1 MIGKRNETYIKCG
14 DKIYAGVLKAASGS
28 IILAILQKYYR
39 TISDLENRGNINM
52 RRLHFFAPKLKKH
65 QIRGEHVVL
74 ISRNPIER
82 FRSACVEAEKTAE
95 EAILELGT
103 KKMNVHFT
111 PTSTWLINGCKLY
124 KFEDHLEDAVKELG
138 LNWPMQHDVKGKG
151 KPKPVLTEEQI
162 EAVESFYEE
171 DLQLYRSIKKAGQ
184 IWTASKTPSVE
195 DVLKFR

>member
-1 MIGKRNETYIKCG
+1 MIKKRKEAYIKCG
-14 DKIYAGVLKAASGS
+14 DKIYASVLKAASGS

-39 TISDLENRGNINM
+39 NISDLENAVDINL
-52 RRLHFFAPKLKKH
+52 RRLHVFAPKLKKP

-74 ISRNPIER
+74 ISRDPIER
-82 FRSACVEAEKTAE
+82 FCSACVEAEKTAE

-103 KKMNVHFT
+103 KKMNIHFT
-111 PTSTWLINGCKLY
+111 PTSNWLINGCKLY
-124 KFEDHLEDAVKELG
+124 KFENHLEEAVKELG
-138 LNWPMQHDVKGKG
+138 LDWPMQHDVKGKR
-151 KPKPVLTEEQI
+151 KPKPVLTGEQV

-171 DLQLYRSIKKAGQ
+171 DLQLHKSIKKAGQ